1 MKQKHYM
8 DIERL
13 NPDYADGFQVDDKII
28 LQEKIDGT

>member
-1 MKQKHYM
+1 M

-13 NPDYADGFQVDDKII
+13 KPDYADGFQVGEQII